1 MVRSLLSI
9 CQEPLFLRTFVSLRS
24 ESSMKKSLP
33 NWQERYSAKFI
44 ITLRVRVID
53 AAGNLAK
60 ALNAIADAGAMV
72 GDIRIVG
79 ADRQHKIRD
88 IQLFVLDEEHLDLA
102 IAALDEM
109 PETQILSITDEV
121 LEIHR
126 HGAIKTEA
134 CVPLNTMMDLR
145 MVYTPGVASVCQLI
159 ADKPEQAWKYTSKGN
174 RIAII
179 TNGTSVLGLGD
190 IGPLASLPV
199 MEGKAAILAHFVG
212 VSADPILIDSK
223 DTDEIINISA
233 KLASYYGAIQL
244 EDIAAPACFEIEE
257 RLQELLDIPVFH
269 DDQHG
274 TATVVVAGLIN
285 ALKQTRRKAEDC
297 NAIILGAGAAGLAIT
312 KFLIDFGIGNAIVC
326 DSQGAIYRGRTERMN
341 QWKTRIAE
349 VTNKDNEQGTLEQVI
364 KGKNLFIGVSRPK
377 VVSKEMVASMAKD
390 PIVFALANPVSEITV
405 EDALEAGAAV
415 AVDGRGM
422 NNALAYPG
430 IFKGTLQVRAKRI
443 TPQMKNAAAYALAAA
458 AKEQLLPDMLDQSMH
473 DRVAKA
479 VAEAWTENQ

>member
-1 MVRSLLSI
+1 
-9 CQEPLFLRTFVSLRS
+9 
-24 ESSMKKSLP
+24 MKKALP
-33 NWQERYSAKFI
+33 NWQERYNAKFI
-44 ITLRVRVID
+44 ITLRVRVLD
-53 AAGNLAK
+53 AAGNLARV
-60 ALNAIADAGAMV
+60 LNVIADAGAMV

-88 IQLFVLDEEHLDLA
+88 IQLFLVEEEHLD
-102 IAALDEM
+102 AAFDALREM
-109 PETQILSITDEV
+109 SEIEILSITDEV

-126 HGAIKTEA
+126 HGAIETKA

-174 RIAII
+174 RIAIV

-223 DTDEIINISA
+223 DTDEIINIVA
-233 KLASYYGAIQL
+233 KIACYYGAIQL
-244 EDIAAPACFEIEE
+244 EDIAAPACFEIED
-257 RLQELLDIPVFH
+257 RLQEMLDVPVFH

-285 ALKQTRRKAEDC
+285 ALKQTKREASDC
-297 NAIILGAGAAGLAIT
+297 NAVILGAGAAGLAIT
-312 KFLIDFGIGNAIVC
+312 KFLIDFGIGNVVVC
-326 DSQGAIYRGRTERMN
+326 DSQGAIYRGRTKGMN
-341 QWKTRIAE
+341 PWKVKIAE
-349 VTNKDNEQGTLEQVI
+349 VTNKENEQGSLEQII
-364 KGKNLFIGVSRPK
+364 KGKNLFIGVARPR

-390 PIVFALANPVSEITV
+390 SIVFALANPVSEISV
-405 EDALEAGAAV
+405 EDATEAGAAV
-415 AVDGRGM
+415 AVDGRAM

-430 IFKGTLQVRAKRI
+430 IFKGALDARAKRI
-443 TPQMKNAAAYALAAA
+443 TPQMKNAAAHALADAS
-458 AKEQLLPDMLDQSMH
+458 KEQLLPDMLDQTMH
-473 DRVAKA
+473 NRVATA
-479 VAEAWTENQ
+479 VAQAWKESQ

>member
-1 MVRSLLSI
+1 
-9 CQEPLFLRTFVSLRS
+9 
-24 ESSMKKSLP
+24 MKKALP
-33 NWQERYSAKFI
+33 NWQERYNAKFI
-44 ITLRVRVID
+44 ITLRLRVLD

-60 ALNAIADAGAMV
+60 AMNVIADAGAMV
-72 GDIRIVG
+72 GDIRIIG

-88 IQLFVLDEEHLDLA
+88 LQLFLVEEDHLDAA
-102 IAALDEM
+102 IEALKEM
-109 PETQILSITDEV
+109 PEIEILSITDEV

-126 HGAIKTEA
+126 RGAIETKA

-223 DTDEIINISA
+223 DPDEIVDIAS

-244 EDIAAPACFEIEE
+244 EDIAAPACFEIEDK
-257 RLQELLDIPVFH
+257 LQEMLDVPVFH

-274 TATVVVAGLIN
+274 TATVAVAGLIN
-285 ALKQTRRKAEDC
+285 ALKQTQRTAADC
-297 NAIILGAGAAGLAIT
+297 NAVILGAGAAGLAIT
-312 KFLIDFGIGNAIVC
+312 KFFNDFGIGNVVVC
-326 DSQGAIYRGRTERMN
+326 DSKGAIFRGRTERMN
-341 QWKTRIAE
+341 PWKTRVAE
-349 VTNKDNEQGTLEQVI
+349 TTNKENEQGSLDQII
-364 KGKNLFIGVSRPK
+364 KGKNLFIGVSRPG
-377 VVSKEMVASMAKD
+377 VVSKQMVASMAKD
-390 PIVFALANPVSEITV
+390 PIVFALANPVSEISV
-405 EDALEAGAAV
+405 EDATEAGAAV

-430 IFKGTLQVRAKRI
+430 IFRGTLDARAKRI

-458 AKEQLLPDMLDQSMH
+458 ANEQLLPDMLDQTMH
-473 DRVAKA
+473 SRVATAVAKA
-479 VAEAWTENQ
+479 WQDNE

>member
-1 MVRSLLSI
+1 ML
-9 CQEPLFLRTFVSLRS
+9 
-24 ESSMKKSLP
+24 
-33 NWQERYSAKFI
+33 
-44 ITLRVRVID
+44 D
-53 AAGNLAK
+53 APGNLASV
-60 ALNAIADAGAMV
+60 LNVIADVGAMV

-88 IQLFVLDEEHLDLA
+88 IQLFLVEEEHLDVA
-102 IAALDEM
+102 VDALKAM
-109 PETQILSITDEV
+109 PEIEILSITDEV

-126 HGAIKTEA
+126 HGAIETKA

-174 RIAII
+174 RIAIV

-223 DTDEIINISA
+223 DTDEIINIVA
-233 KLASYYGAIQL
+233 KLACYYGAIQL
-244 EDIAAPACFEIEE
+244 EDIAAPACFEIED
-257 RLQELLDIPVFH
+257 RLQEMLDVPVFH

-285 ALKQTRRKAEDC
+285 ALKQTQRQASDC
-297 NAIILGAGAAGLAIT
+297 NAVILGAGAAGLAIT
-312 KFLIDFGIGNAIVC
+312 KFLIDFGIGNVVVC
-326 DSQGAIYRGRTERMN
+326 DSKGAIYRGRTERMN
-341 QWKTRIAE
+341 PWKVKIAE
-349 VTNKDNEQGTLEQVI
+349 VTNKENEQGSLEQII
-364 KGKNLFIGVSRPK
+364 KGKNLFIGVARPR
-377 VVSKEMVASMAKD
+377 VVSKDMVASMAKD
-390 PIVFALANPVSEITV
+390 PIVFALANPVSEISV
-405 EDALEAGAAV
+405 EDATEAGAAV

-430 IFKGTLQVRAKRI
+430 IFKGTLDARAKRI

-473 DRVAKA
+473 ARVAKA
-479 VAEAWTENQ
+479 VAEAWTSSQ